1 MTRTGK
7 CARCGWCCQTRT
19 LFKFVGLNVKEAEA
33 DALSR
38 MPELKPERARAVG
51 EVLDG
56 TTAVTVSVDC
66 EYLVWQDNGESR
78 CAAHGDEWK
87 RRVRC
92 TVYPEYLNEMRPDG
106 RCGYSLVE

>member
-19 LFKFVGLNVKEAEA
+19 RFKFAGLTPEEAEVE
-33 DALSR
+33 ALSR
-38 MPELKPERARAVG
+38 MPELKAERAHVVS

-66 EYLVWQDNGESR
+66 EHLLWHNSEAR
-78 CAAHGDEWK
+78 CSAHGDEQK

-92 TVYPEYLNEMRPDG
+92 TVYPVYPSEMRPDG
-106 RCGYSLVE
+106 GCGYGLVE